1 MTQCWPIT
9 ASSLIHNTM
18 ETVADTSCYP
28 GQVIEFTSYIVWL
41 LCFLSV
47 SADRIVTYFLRIW
60 PLHNNNYSF
69 MGMFLFIFGGPSKNI
84 ISYYIKDL

>member
-1 MTQCWPIT
+1 MAQCWTIT

-18 ETVADTSCYP
+18 QTVADTSCYP
-28 GQVIEFTSYIVWL
+28 GQVMESTSCIVWL
-41 LCFLSV
+41 LCSLSV

-60 PLHNNNYSF
+60 PLHNNNYSI
-69 MGMFLFIFGGPSKNI
+69 MGMFLFISGGTPI